1 MAGVI
6 QTTARRPTPA
16 LLLTRMRDHRPGL
29 TSGLLAG
36 ALAAGLGLAA
46 FAMLVILLWIS
57 SPYPDNGPDGALHVA
72 AALWLLAHG
81 TELIRTDTL
90 SGVPAPLGVPP
101 LLLLTVPVWLLHRA
115 ARDATDG
122 DASDDAPLVDGPTA
136 WAGVVLGYLAVGA
149 PAALYAAG
157 GGLRPA
163 WASAGVCVPLVA
175 VLAAGAGVWRAYGCP
190 SGPLE
195 QAVGALLPRGAR
207 HLLLGPDGRLGVAA
221 RAAAAGAAVLVGG
234 GALLLTVSLV
244 WHGGETQ
251 AAFLRLTEGW
261 SGRAAVLL
269 LGVMLLPNAAVWA
282 AAYALGPGFLLGA
295 GSAVTPFASAP
306 APLLPAFPLLA
317 AVPDAGPGTP
327 VNWAVWAVPLAA
339 GAVTGWFVGK
349 GATETGRPAP
359 TEREGRRSGRAPDAA
374 WSRSRTVGAAVA
386 AAVLCAALLA
396 SAAALAGGPMG
407 VAALSRFGPV
417 WWQTGGATLAW
428 IGPVAAATA
437 LAVRARRCRTPRD
450 EPAERAPAGAG
461 AGPDTRARAWAR
473 ARAWVRKPR
482 TPRTLR
488 IPDIGRP
495 RRGPA
500 EGEAHTTGA
509 RRPPDASSPYDLLP
523 TDPTPAGPAPL
534 PVPAPPP
541 TPAALPTP
549 RAPAVPPAP
558 RAPGPPDTPE
568 PPPAL

>member
-6 QTTARRPTPA
+6 QTTARRSRPA
-16 LLLTRMRDHRPGL
+16 LLLARMRDHRPGL
-29 TSGLLAG
+29 TSGLLGG

-57 SPYPDNGPDGALHVA
+57 SPYPDSGPDGALHIA

-81 TELIRTDTL
+81 TELIRADTL
-90 SGVPAPLGVPP
+90 SGVPAPVGVPP

-115 ARDATDG
+115 ARDATDGEASDG

-136 WAGVVLGYLAVGA
+136 WAGVVLGYLAVGV

-157 GGLRPA
+157 GALRPA
-163 WASAGVCVPLVA
+163 WASVVVCIPLVA

-190 SGPLE
+190 RGPLE
-195 QAVGALLPRGAR
+195 QAVGALLPRRAR

-244 WHGGETQ
+244 WHGGEAQ

-269 LGVMLLPNAAVWA
+269 LGVVLLPNAAVWA
-282 AAYALGPGFLLGA
+282 AAYALGPGFLLGV
-295 GSAVTPFASAP
+295 GSAVTPLASAP

-327 VNWAVWAVPLAA
+327 VNWAAGAVPLAA
-339 GAVTGWFVGK
+339 GVVTGWLVGK
-349 GATETGRPAP
+349 GATEAAGCPAP
-359 TEREGRRSGRAPDAA
+359 DTA
-374 WSRSRTVGAAVA
+374 WSRSLTVGAAGT

-396 SAAALAGGPMG
+396 LSAALAGGPMG
-407 VAALSRFGPV
+407 GAALSRFGPV

-428 IGPVAAATA
+428 LGPLAMATA
-437 LAVRARRCRTPRD
+437 LVVRARRCRPPQD
-450 EPAERAPAGAG
+450 EPAARTPVKAPAE
-461 AGPDTRARAWAR
+461 ARAQ
-473 ARAWVRKPR
+473 AWLRVRVPR
-482 TPRTLR
+482 MPR
-488 IPDIGRP
+488 IGRP
-495 RRGPA
+495 RRRPAKDGPR
-500 EGEAHTTGA
+500 TTGA
-509 RRPPDASSPYDLLP
+509 RRPPAASSPYDLLP
-523 TDPTPAGPAPL
+523 ADPAPAGPAAL
-534 PVPAPPP
+534 PPP
-541 TPAALPTP
+541 AVLPTP
-549 RAPAVPPAP
+549 RTPTVPPAP

>member
-1 MAGVI
+1 MI
-6 QTTARRPTPA
+6 QTTARRSAPA
-16 LLLTRMRDHRPGL
+16 LLLARMRDRPPGL
-29 TSGLLAG
+29 TAGLLGG

-57 SPYPDNGPDGALHVA
+57 SPYPDSGPDGALHIA

-136 WAGVVLGYLAVGA
+136 WAGVVLGYLAVGV
-149 PAALYAAG
+149 PAALHAAG
-157 GGLRPA
+157 GELRPA
-163 WASAGVCVPLVA
+163 WVSAGVCVPLVA
-175 VLAAGAGVWRAYGCP
+175 VLAAGVGVWRAYGCP
-190 SGPLE
+190 RGPLE
-195 QAVGALLPRGAR
+195 RTVGALLPRGVR

-221 RAAAAGAAVLVGG
+221 RAATAGAAVLVGG

-295 GSAVTPFASAP
+295 GTAVTPFASTP
-306 APLLPAFPLLA
+306 APLLSAFPLLA

-327 VNWAVWAVPLAA
+327 VNWAAGAVPLAA
-339 GAVTGWFVGK
+339 GVVTGWFVGK
-349 GATETGRPAP
+349 GATATGHPAP
-359 TEREGRRSGRAPDAA
+359 AEREGRRSVRAPDVA
-374 WSRSRTVGAAVA
+374 WSRSRTVGAAGV

-396 SAAALAGGPMG
+396 LSAALAGGPMG

-417 WWQTGGATLAW
+417 WWQTGGATLVW
-428 IGPVAAATA
+428 VGLVATATA
-437 LAVRARRCRTPRD
+437 LVVRARRCSTPRD
-450 EPAERAPAGAG
+450 EPAKRAPARASAG
-461 AGPDTRARAWAR
+461 AGPDTRAWTWAQAR
-473 ARAWVRKPR
+473 ARVPR
-482 TPRTLR
+482 MPK
-488 IPDIGRP
+488 IGGSRRRP
-495 RRGPA
+495 P
-500 EGEAHTTGA
+500 EDEARTTGA

-523 TDPTPAGPAPL
+523 ADPAPAGPG
-534 PVPAPPP
+534 
-541 TPAALPTP
+541 
-549 RAPAVPPAP
+549 APAVPPAP
-558 RAPGPPDTPE
+558 RTPEPSNTPE
-568 PPPAL
+568 PPPAV